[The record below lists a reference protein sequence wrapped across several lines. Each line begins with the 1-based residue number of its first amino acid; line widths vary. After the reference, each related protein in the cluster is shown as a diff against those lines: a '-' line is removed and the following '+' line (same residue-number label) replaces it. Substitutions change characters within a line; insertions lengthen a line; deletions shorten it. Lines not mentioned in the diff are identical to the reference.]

1 MKVKSDKSH
10 DEQSH
15 SIILTLHIDS
25 MDAHKPHCCCSY
37 RGSIQKLPVHTFP
50 SRIISLENL
59 RKDESIFPSVIIIIL
74 ILVTCSL
81 DYT

>member
-1 MKVKSDKSH
+1 MKVKSDKPH

-25 MDAHKPHCCCSY
+25 MDTHKPHCCCSY
-37 RGSIQKLPVHTFP
+37 RGTIQKLPVHTFP

-59 RKDESIFPSVIIIIL
+59 REVESVFLSVIIIIL

>member
-1 MKVKSDKSH
+1 MKVKFDKPH

-25 MDAHKPHCCCSY
+25 MDTHKPHCCCSY
-37 RGSIQKLPVHTFP
+37 RGTIQKLPVHTFP

-59 RKDESIFPSVIIIIL
+59 REVESVFLSVIIIIL

>member
-1 MKVKSDKSH
+1 MKVKSDKPH
-10 DEQSH
+10 DEQSR

-25 MDAHKPHCCCSY
+25 MDTHKPHCCCSY
-37 RGSIQKLPVHTFP
+37 RGTIQKLPVHTFP

-59 RKDESIFPSVIIIIL
+59 REVESVFPSVIIIIL